1 LCILRLRERKIARPE
16 NQDFLKDMDAQDDH
30 LEKGSL
36 EYWEIEQMAKQICT
50 HRCAF
55 NFDRGFCN
63 GHILELKKEEEV
75 RWFLIVDTSFVVA
88 QPFFVFVRE
97 LECFWARLN

>member
-36 EYWEIEQMAKQICT
+36 EYWKIEQMAKQFRT

-55 NFDRGFCN
+55 DFDRGFCYGN
-63 GHILELKKEEEV
+63 ILELKKEEEV
-75 RWFLIVDTSFVVA
+75 
-88 QPFFVFVRE
+88 
-97 LECFWARLN
+97 